1 MPLFLQC
8 TVDRVANVS
17 LAGMTTNTP
26 RVSFDG
32 ETWWSGAF
40 QHYVES
46 WYRENFGFRRPALR
60 LYNQVLF
67 DVFRA
72 SSMYDSSIV
81 IGKHNELYE
90 WSYVRD
96 ACGLHSSMTQL
107 EADQLAANL
116 KAVQLQFEQ
125 AGKDFIVL
133 ITPSKA
139 VTIPENIPDRL
150 CPNGLPSDTNYFRVV
165 PLLEKKSIR
174 LIDGQAITLAQTG
187 LSSVPLFPL
196 GGTHWGDLADYKVTD
211 ALVAEINRS
220 RFGHTLPLLKIRTQ
234 RVDTEP
240 RGNET
245 DLLELLNLARPNY
258 TSAYLHIDL
267 EPTPASRSAESLTF
281 VGGSFTRGVVAFLV
295 SARAADVSLFYYYI
309 LSKEVWPRAGVRVEY
324 PVGANRD
331 FGADFL
337 SSDVVVLE
345 MNVATI
351 GGNHV
356 RSFLDDALL
365 YFSHIKA
372 QTPTIS
378 TQR

>member
-1 MPLFLQC
+1 
-8 TVDRVANVS
+8 
-17 LAGMTTNTP
+17 
-26 RVSFDG
+26 
-32 ETWWSGAF
+32 
-40 QHYVES
+40 
-46 WYRENFGFRRPALR
+46 
-60 LYNQVLF
+60 
-67 DVFRA
+67 
-72 SSMYDSSIV
+72 
-81 IGKHNELYE
+81 
-90 WSYVRD
+90 
-96 ACGLHSSMTQL
+96 
-107 EADQLAANL
+107 
-116 KAVQLQFEQ
+116 
-125 AGKDFIVL
+125 
-133 ITPSKA
+133 
-139 VTIPENIPDRL
+139 
-150 CPNGLPSDTNYFRVV
+150 
-165 PLLEKKSIR
+165 
-174 LIDGQAITLAQTG
+174 
-187 LSSVPLFPL
+187 
-196 GGTHWGDLADYKVTD
+196 
-211 ALVAEINRS
+211 
-220 RFGHTLPLLKIRTQ
+220 LKIRTQ